1 MQISELVRQSGVPL
15 ASVKFYIREG
25 MLQPGEATSATRA
38 NYNEG
43 HLQRLR
49 LIHSLTAVAGLPL
62 ARTKKVLEVIDA
74 PPQPVPEM
82 LGRAISALSV
92 ETEDLEASDTVNV
105 ETYPRAHAAIPYL
118 GGGYE
123 PRLPAIAQLEKALKA
138 VEEAGIPATPERL
151 RVYGTH
157 IRAIAESEF
166 SGIESLAPLAVVEWA
181 VLGTTLY
188 EPVIAA
194 IRRLAHQNLANRI
207 EASN

>member
-1 MQISELVRQSGVPL
+1 MQISELVRRSGVPL

-25 MLQPGEATSATRA
+25 MLRPGETTSATRA
-38 NYNEG
+38 TYNEG

-49 LIHSLTAVAGLPL
+49 IIHSLTAGAGLPL
-62 ARTKKVLEVIDA
+62 NRTKKVLEVLDT
-74 PPQPVPEM
+74 PQQPVSEL

-92 ETEDLEASDTVNV
+92 ETEDLGASDPVPV
-105 ETYPRAHAAIPYL
+105 DAYPRAHAAIAHL

-123 PRLPAIAQLEKALKA
+123 PRLPAIAQLERALLA

-151 RVYGTH
+151 SVYGSN
-157 IRAIAESEF
+157 IRAIAVSEF
-166 SGIESLAPLAVVEWA
+166 SGIESLDPLAAVEWA

-194 IRRLAHQNLANRI
+194 LRRLAHQNLATRN
-207 EASN
+207 EH